1 MSLSSEE
8 INLITLVAKQ
18 YYFEGRTQN
27 EISDSLNLSR
37 TKISRMLKQSRE
49 LGLVSI
55 RINLNPVELS
65 DLGQELKRR
74 FGIRHALIAVD
85 HEDEELQRVAVAQL
99 VADHLAEI
107 LSDGMVVAV
116 GMGRNLGAVAD
127 LSYSARQRACT
138 FVSAIGGTN
147 RVGDRLNSDSI
158 CRKLASKLGGMSE
171 MLYAPACVEDP
182 HLRSLLLKNET
193 VKQALTRA
201 RRADVALLGI
211 GDCTENGYMANIGWY
226 SPVEIARA
234 RLSGAVADVSGYD
247 FLDIRGQR
255 VALELGDRII
265 GLSHADY
272 ARIPN
277 VIAVVSEQN
286 KTLSLLASLRSG
298 VIDTL
303 ATSAGNAHAIL
314 AIDDRQGAA
323 TASRGEKRGDE
334 ESFAAAPSGDVP
346 SHG

>member
-8 INLITLVAKQ
+8 THLITLVAKQ

-27 EISDSLNLSR
+27 EISHSLNLSR
-37 TKISRMLKQSRE
+37 TKVSRMLKQSRE

-65 DLGQELKRR
+65 DLGQEFRRR
-74 FGIRHALIAVD
+74 FGIRHALIAID
-85 HEDEELQRVAVAQL
+85 HEDEELQRAAVAQL
-99 VADHLAEI
+99 VADHLGEI

-127 LSYSARQRACT
+127 LAHSARQRACT
-138 FVSAIGGTN
+138 FVSAIGGAN

-158 CRKLASKLGGMSE
+158 CRKLASKFGGRSE
-171 MLYAPACVEDP
+171 MLYAPAYVEDTN
-182 HLRSLLLKNET
+182 LRTLLLKNDT

-201 RRADVALLGI
+201 RRADVALIGI
-211 GDCTENGYMANIGWY
+211 GDCTENGYTADIGWY
-226 SPVEIARA
+226 TPVEIARA
-234 RLSGAVADVSGYD
+234 RLAGAVADVSGYD

-255 VALELGDRII
+255 VALDLGDRII

-277 VIAVVSEQN
+277 VIAVVSEAN

-303 ATSAGNAHAIL
+303 ATSVGNARAIL
-314 AIDDRQGAA
+314 AIDDRHDAA
-323 TASRGEKRGDE
+323 P
-334 ESFAAAPSGDVP
+334 FAASGGGGE
-346 SHG
+346 S